1 MTQTSPDQVPKHV
14 ANPSDAYSPTRPG
27 PFLTALAVV
36 AILVIAGI
44 ENWSDIS
51 AHVPQIAKAI
61 GF

>member
-1 MTQTSPDQVPKHV
+1 MTQTSPDQVPKRV

-44 ENWSDIS
+44 ENWSGIS